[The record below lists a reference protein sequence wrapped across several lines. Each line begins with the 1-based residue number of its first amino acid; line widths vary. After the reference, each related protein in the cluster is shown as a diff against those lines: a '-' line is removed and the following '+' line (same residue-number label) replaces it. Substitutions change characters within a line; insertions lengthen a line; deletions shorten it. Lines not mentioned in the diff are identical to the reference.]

1 MLPKA
6 DRIPHYIDK
15 NGEIQKYTPE
25 QLAEATQL
33 RDQQRERLGMGE
45 YKEPE
50 TRDSLNRFVSQDGFE
65 WPQKE
70 QPDKDHPNYAI

>member
-1 MLPKA
+1 
-6 DRIPHYIDK
+6 
-15 NGEIQKYTPE
+15 
-25 QLAEATQL
+25 
-33 RDQQRERLGMGE
+33 MGK

-70 QPDKDHPNYAI
+70 QPDKDHPNYAIQQMFDDVLMLEPE

>member
-1 MLPKA
+1 
-6 DRIPHYIDK
+6 
-15 NGEIQKYTPE
+15 
-25 QLAEATQL
+25 
-33 RDQQRERLGMGE
+33 MGE